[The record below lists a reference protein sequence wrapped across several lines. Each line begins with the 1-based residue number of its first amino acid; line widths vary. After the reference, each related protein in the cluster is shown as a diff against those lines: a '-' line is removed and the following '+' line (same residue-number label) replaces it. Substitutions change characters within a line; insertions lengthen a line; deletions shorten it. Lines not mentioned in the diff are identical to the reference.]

1 MDPSA
6 LGVRLASGVVAPLVR
21 KLFVKD
27 GPGAGLV
34 AKPVRISGLVSFAGE
49 RRSLSDQDLHKIAAE
64 LVARAVR
71 TAGPGERPVPAD
83 EEQAVAGAL
92 ATTLR
97 GLGDLD
103 MDDVQAVRLGATAL
117 AERLE
122 AASPQAVRGLSR
134 DGAQLHATLLGTAC
148 LHIVHFFT
156 QRSAFVART
165 LVEQRRSLDSLITLI
180 DEFLARHP
188 SPRAADAAFERGY
201 LTCVARKHGRLT
213 IYGIDLAHS
222 PDRWPLDAAYLSLE
236 ATVPPAPEV
245 TRGAPWD
252 EEGGPRTG
260 PAAPLPVPADQ
271 ALAGR
276 DRVLLRGVAGSGKS
290 TLVQWLAVSCAE
302 PPGATALPHL
312 YGRIPFVLPL
322 RTLTRQG
329 AALPAPGRFLE
340 AVGCPVAGSQP
351 AGWADRV
358 LASGRAL
365 LLVDGLDE
373 IPERERELTRRWL
386 RDLLDAFPGNLWMVT
401 TRPSAVRDDWLAS
414 DGFGALTLSPM
425 SRTEVAAFIGRWHA
439 AARCDAEDPE
449 RLDAYEQ
456 SLLCA
461 VHTKQDL
468 ARLATNPLMC
478 GLICALHRDRR
489 GYLPTGRKELY
500 DAALGMLLSRRD
512 RERDMG
518 TPTGIELSDE
528 PQIQLLQRLA
538 YWLIR
543 NGRTELDRERAGRII
558 GESLP
563 AVPAAAGQGD
573 AAAVFRHLLLR
584 SGLLREPPPG
594 SVDFVHRT
602 FQDYLGAKAAVEDG
616 DIGLL
621 VAHAGDSQWEDVIR
635 MAVAH
640 ARPRERAEILRELL
654 AAGDRLADAAARLR
668 IHLLAMACLE
678 HATELDPRVRE
689 EVHTRAR
696 AILPPRTREESQL
709 LAAVG
714 PLVLE
719 LLPGPEGLADD
730 EAQEVVATAALIG
743 SDAGMEVMKGFRH
756 HTAVGARFQLG
767 NSWRHFDTERYAE
780 EVIRHLAPTTTV
792 SVGTTPELRALKA
805 LGGRP
810 RIEVTGPY
818 TGRELVDSLHRAR
831 LTHLPLADNPAII
844 DMAFL
849 REFPALESLVLFHCP
864 SVQSLAPL
872 RDLPLHSLAVSGRTG
887 TTIPDGLDTLHRTR
901 NLVIFAELPDEL
913 AALPADAPLTTL
925 TLGPP
930 IGSGFTRVTSWPRLE
945 RLQLHRISSDFAED
959 QWRALTRLTALK
971 DFSFGLAEGSTALR
985 IPPGLRL
992 PPVETLGILNP
1003 ERRPAG
1009 ELSHALKSALPAFPR
1024 VRTIQIYGVIDAPI
1038 TLPPLTG
1045 LPDLQELTLSYL
1057 HPNPP
1062 PHAKL
1067 PRNRAKRFRGS
1078 FACERY
1084 ARRAVTRP
1092 CSGWGPSRRWRT
1104 RSAGR
1109 PGVRT
1114 SPRRGR

>member
-21 KLFVKD
+21 KLFVKP

-34 AKPVRISGLVSFAGE
+34 AKPVRISGLVSFKGE
-49 RRSLSDQDLHKIAAE
+49 QRTLSDQGLHKIAAE

-71 TAGPGERPVPAD
+71 TAGPGERPVAGD
-83 EEQAVAGAL
+83 EERAVADAL

-122 AASPQAVRGLSR
+122 AASPHAARGLSR
-134 DGAQLHATLLGTAC
+134 DGELLHATLLGIAC

-156 QRSAFVART
+156 QRSTFVART
-165 LVEQRRSLDSLITLI
+165 LVQQSRSLDSLITLI
-180 DEFLARHP
+180 DEFLERHP
-188 SPRAADAAFERGY
+188 SPRAADAAFERDY
-201 LTCVARKHGRLT
+201 LAYIARKHGRLT

-222 PDRWPLDAAYLSLE
+222 PDRWPLDAAYMSLE
-236 ATVPPAPEV
+236 ATAAPAREV
-245 TRGAPWD
+245 AAGAPWD
-252 EEGGPRTG
+252 AEGGPRTG
-260 PAAPLPVPADQ
+260 PAVPLPVPADQ

-290 TLVQWLAVSCAE
+290 TLVQWLAVSCTKA
-302 PPGATALPHL
+302 PGETALPHL

-322 RTLTRQG
+322 RTLTRNG
-329 AALPAPGRFLE
+329 AALPTPDRFLA
-340 AVGCPVAGSQP
+340 AVGCPVSASQP
-351 AGWADRV
+351 DGWADRV

-386 RDLLDAFPGNLWMVT
+386 RDLLDAFPDNLWMLT
-401 TRPSAVRDDWLAS
+401 SRPSAVRDDWLAA
-414 DGFGALTLSPM
+414 DGFGELTLSPM

-439 AARCDAEDPE
+439 AARCDADDPE

-456 SLLCA
+456 SLLAA

-518 TPTGIELSDE
+518 APTGIELSDE

-543 NGRTELDRERAGRII
+543 NGRTELDRDRAERIL
-558 GESLP
+558 GEALP
-563 AVPAAAGQGD
+563 AVPAAAEQGD

-584 SGLLREPPPG
+584 SGLLREPTPG

-616 DIGLL
+616 DFGLL
-621 VAHAGDSQWEDVIR
+621 VAHAEDSQWEDVIR

-640 ARPRERAEILRELL
+640 ARPRERAEILRELVDE
-654 AAGDRLADAAARLR
+654 GDRLADGAARLR

-678 HATELDPRVRE
+678 HAAELDPRVRE
-689 EVHTRAR
+689 EVQERAR
-696 AILPPRTREESQL
+696 AILPPRSREESQL

-719 LLPGPEGLADD
+719 LLPGPEGLEDD
-730 EAQEVVATAALIG
+730 EAQEVVATAALLA
-743 SDAGMEVMKGFRH
+743 SDAALEVMKRFRGH
-756 HTAVGARFQLG
+756 RTSGVGSQLAL
-767 NSWRHFDTERYAE
+767 SWPHFDTDGYARE
-780 EVIRHLAPTTTV
+780 ILRHLDTDV
-792 SVGTTPELRALKA
+792 SVTAASLSELRALKT

-810 RIEVTGPY
+810 HVTVSGPF
-818 TGRELVDSLHRAR
+818 TPRALRDELVPGPVKSLH
-831 LTHLPLADNPAII
+831 LSENPEISEL
-844 DMAFL
+844 DFL
-849 REFPALESLVLFHCP
+849 HGFPALETLSLWDCP
-864 SVQSLAPL
+864 GVESVAPL
-872 RDLPLHSLAVSGRTG
+872 ADLHLDWLGISGPQDKAQATPRGLARLRHINQLLLFTPLP
-887 TTIPDGLDTLHRTR
+887 PDG
-901 NLVIFAELPDEL
+901 L
-913 AALPADAPLTTL
+913 AALPADAPLRHL
-925 TLGPP
+925 TLGAPL
-930 IGSGFTRVTSWPRLE
+930 GAAFTGLARWPGLRHINLQRLTE
-945 RLQLHRISSDFAED
+945 DFAEE
-959 QWRALTRLTALK
+959 QWGELTSLSSLETL
-971 DFSFGLAEGSTALR
+971 SFGVADDEVTLR
-985 IPPGLRL
+985 IPTGLRL
-992 PPVETLGILNP
+992 PQVTTLNILNGARQSAP
-1003 ERRPAG
+1003 R
-1009 ELSHALKSALPAFPR
+1009 LSTLLTSALPAFPG
-1024 VRTIQIYGVIDAPI
+1024 VRKLHLYAVIDAPVDLASLAL
-1038 TLPPLTG
+1038 LPE
-1045 LPDLQELTLSYL
+1045 LQEVYLSYL
-1057 HPNPP
+1057 RPAPGSPLP
-1062 PHAKL
+1062 PHLKVTCY
-1067 PRNRAKRFRGS
+1067 PR
-1078 FACERY
+1078 
-1084 ARRAVTRP
+1084 P
-1092 CSGWGPSRRWRT
+1092 RT
-1104 RSAGR
+1104 
-1109 PGVRT
+1109 
-1114 SPRRGR
+1114 